1 LESPLARYLVDYR
14 LYSFI
19 SNPDEGRC
27 VGAVLATKTVR
38 FLTINAN
45 APVSHRIAGPNTTP
59 LERAEEPDKIEITL
73 DQKDAGGGLPSLQK
87 GTDCH

>member
-1 LESPLARYLVDYR
+1 LESPLARYLLDYR

-45 APVSHRIAGPNTTP
+45 ALFHIVLPGRI
-59 LERAEEPDKIEITL
+59 RR
-73 DQKDAGGGLPSLQK
+73 
-87 GTDCH
+87 H